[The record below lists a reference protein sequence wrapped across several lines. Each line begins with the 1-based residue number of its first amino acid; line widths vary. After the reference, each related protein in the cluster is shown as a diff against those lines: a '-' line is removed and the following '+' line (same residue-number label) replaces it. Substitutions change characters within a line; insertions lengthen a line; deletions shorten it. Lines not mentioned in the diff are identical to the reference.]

1 MAIDVNNPYFRTKVL
16 TASQE
21 ELRLLLI
28 DGCLRFLKQGREALE
43 AAHWE
48 QVYTSLS
55 SAKDIILEL
64 LSALNPEVAP
74 DLTSKL
80 SSLYTWML
88 MTTTE
93 ASFKKDPAKLDAVI
107 QTMEYERETW
117 VMLMDKIA
125 RERPGPNA
133 NTHAGSNA
141 HNAANG
147 SPAPGA
153 PPQQRRPLSIS
164 A

>member
-28 DGCLRFLKQGREALE
+28 DGCLRFLRQGREAL
-43 AAHWE
+43 AAAQWE

-93 ASFKKDPAKLDAVI
+93 ASFKRDPEKLDAVI

-117 VMLMDKIA
+117 VMLMEKIA
-125 RERPGPNA
+125 KERPNAGANA
-133 NTHAGSNA
+133 NPGTT
-141 HNAANG
+141 AA
-147 SPAPGA
+147 PAPGNPGA